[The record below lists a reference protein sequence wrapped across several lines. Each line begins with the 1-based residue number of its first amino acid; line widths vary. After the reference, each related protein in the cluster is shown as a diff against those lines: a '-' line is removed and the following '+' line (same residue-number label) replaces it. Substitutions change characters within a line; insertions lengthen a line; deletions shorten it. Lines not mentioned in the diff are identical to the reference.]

1 MSVHVIKEARRCLHC
16 KKPACMLSGCPVQTH
31 IPEMIRLFLEGRIV
45 EAGRMLF
52 DNNPMSIFCSLVCD
66 HDAQCEGHCNLA
78 KKGAGIQISSIEH
91 YISSAYLQRS
101 VLRPGEMK
109 GQHVAVIGSGPA
121 GLTVAIKLAQRGY
134 DVTIFERMASLGGM
148 MRYGIPDFRLPH
160 SLLDQFWQKL
170 KELGIHVRL
179 NTTIGGALH
188 LDKLLSDGYDAVFIG
203 TGAWRPKLLGV
214 KGESLGNCHYGMDYL
229 KAPEHY
235 ELGEHVAVIGSG
247 NSAMDVARSAIRHGG
262 SRRVTVYARSP
273 VCSASP
279 REVEYAQADGV
290 DFVMGVGVSEITARG
305 PMIYERH
312 FDETGKCISE
322 GEPHLA
328 RADSVIIS
336 ISQGPKD
343 KIARTT
349 DGLVTDERGLVVV
362 DEHGATSLPGV
373 FSGGDVTTGPRNIVL
388 AMKSAKNVATYMDA
402 YLTEQRLR
410 TGA

>member
-1 MSVHVIKEARRCLHC
+1 MSVHVVKEARRCLNC
-16 KKPACMLSGCPVQTH
+16 KKPSCMLSGCPVQTN
-31 IPEMIRLFLEGRIV
+31 IPKMIQMFLEGRIV
-45 EAGRMLF
+45 EAGSMLF

-101 VLRPGEMK
+101 MLHAAPLK
-109 GQHVAVIGSGPA
+109 DQHVAIIGSGPA

-160 SLLDQFWQKL
+160 ALLDQFWQKL

-214 KGESLGNCHYGMDYL
+214 KGESLSNCHYGMDYL

-235 ELGEHVAVIGSG
+235 ELGDRVAVIGSG
-247 NSAMDVARSAIRHGG
+247 NSAMDVARSAIRHG
-262 SRRVTVYARSP
+262 SHHVTVYARSQ
-273 VCSASP
+273 VCAASP
-279 REVEYAQADGV
+279 REVEYAQADGI
-290 DFVMGVGVSEITARG
+290 DFVMAVGVSEVTPRG
-305 PMIYERH
+305 PMIYERK
-312 FDETGKCISE
+312 FDETGKCTDQ

-328 RADSVIIS
+328 EADSTIIS

-349 DGLVTDERGLVVV
+349 DGLVTDERGLVEV
-362 DEHGATSLPGV
+362 DEKGATSLPGV

-388 AMKSAKNVATYMDA
+388 AMKNAKSVAMSMDA
-402 YLTEQRLR
+402 YLAEKRRQ
-410 TGA
+410 A